1 MPYHKCYASTRL
13 IRTLEQSQYWRNS
26 QVKNRKRL
34 THRDS
39 EKVEWENEHRSDHDE
54 HDPPEKES

>member
-1 MPYHKCYASTRL
+1 
-13 IRTLEQSQYWRNS
+13 LEQSQYWRNS